1 MYTNRAYETSSELDN
16 VSADS
21 ANSGNNRVVVEVPLE
36 KDFDESNARVVVS
49 KHSNNKQIKSSTKHI
64 ITSSDDHKRN
74 SDHRHSNHH
83 HRPHSRKGSRPN
95 ETNRQI

>member
-21 ANSGNNRVVVEVPLE
+21 ANSGNNRVVVEAPLE
-36 KDFDESNARVVVS
+36 KDFDESVSTTNARVGS
-49 KHSNNKQIKSSTKHI
+49 KQIKSSTKHI
-64 ITSSDDHKRN
+64 ITTSSSDDHKRN

>member
-21 ANSGNNRVVVEVPLE
+21 ANSGNNRVVVVPLE
-36 KDFDESNARVVVS
+36 KDFDETRVVS

-64 ITSSDDHKRN
+64 ITTSSSADDHKRN
-74 SDHRHSNHH
+74 SDHRHSNHN

-95 ETNRQI
+95 ESNRQI